1 MLENKSSTNSGTFFV
16 ECNIWSN
23 EIQCSLILFTVLKVN
38 SILNLKSLNRL
49 YTQVRKSQLI
59 SQKKVYRYL
68 IS

>member
-16 ECNIWSN
+16 ECNFWYN
-23 EIQCSLILFTVLKVN
+23 EIQCSLIL

-59 SQKKVYRYL
+59 SQKKMYW